1 MAVILKGGWTPNP
14 LALNFCS
21 QFRCQV
27 FRAVWKKCRRLVK
40 RDVRCFLTRRRLA
53 FRDLHR

>member
-14 LALNFCS
+14 LALNFCC